1 MNTGKGWPKLS
12 GAVIFLI
19 VFGMLGFGRTESLE
33 HEKTRILP
41 VEERENRPLDN
52 SKILVELFLAKER
65 KADLAKIKEKLG
77 RASITRIRAQFFRLG
92 TPPDNIAIG
101 KDIPAS
107 VARLALQLAVDYN
120 VGVNYLLPE
129 FRFFPLHIA
138 IGTSAFDEKS
148 QIPITAEDLK
158 KLRDPSLNTSQFHAL
173 YRSLTGEDK
182 GQPPH

>member
-1 MNTGKGWPKLS
+1 MTLGLGHPKFLAAFVIIFIFGNSAYAETGIERQATFQVLS
-12 GAVIFLI
+12 
-19 VFGMLGFGRTESLE
+19 
-33 HEKTRILP
+33 
-41 VEERENRPLDN
+41 VEEKEKRPSDN
-52 SKILVELFLAKER
+52 SKILVELYLAKER
-65 KADLAKIKEKLG
+65 KADLVKIKEKLG
-77 RASITRIRAQFFRLG
+77 AASITRIRAQFFRMG

-101 KDIPAS
+101 KDISAS